1 MRFKALSSS
10 SAGNGYILQARDG
23 EVLLIE
29 AGVRLSEVKKALDFD
44 LSRITACIV
53 SHSHNDHARYLPAFL
68 LAGIP
73 CLGNQGTQNAF
84 FSQDQEPFGFT
95 VLKPNYTKQIGSF
108 LIKPFPLEHDV
119 ENYGYLIHHHETGLV
134 CFITDTAYCHY
145 KFKGLNNILIEANYS
160 DEIYDQRLMDRTANI
175 YVRNRVL
182 TSHMEFETT
191 KEFLKAN
198 DLTKVNNIVLLHLSM
213 DNSDQARFKREV
225 TELTGK
231 RVAIAEPGL
240 DIELNITGISHERKN
255 VTTSS
260 LRLH

>member
-1 MRFKALSSS
+1 
-10 SAGNGYILQARDG
+10 
-23 EVLLIE
+23 
-29 AGVRLSEVKKALDFD
+29 
-44 LSRITACIV
+44 
-53 SHSHNDHARYLPAFL
+53 
-68 LAGIP
+68 
-73 CLGNQGTQNAF
+73 
-84 FSQDQEPFGFT
+84 
-95 VLKPNYTKQIGSF
+95 
-108 LIKPFPLEHDV
+108 
-119 ENYGYLIHHHETGLV
+119 
-134 CFITDTAYCHY
+134 
-145 KFKGLNNILIEANYS
+145 
-160 DEIYDQRLMDRTANI
+160 
-175 YVRNRVL
+175 
-182 TSHMEFETT
+182 MEFETT